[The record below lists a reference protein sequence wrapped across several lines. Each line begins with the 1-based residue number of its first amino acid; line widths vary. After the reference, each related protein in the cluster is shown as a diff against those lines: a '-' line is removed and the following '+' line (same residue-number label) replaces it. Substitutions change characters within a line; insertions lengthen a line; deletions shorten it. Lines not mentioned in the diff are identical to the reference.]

1 MANFELITGNSLKK
15 LKKIPD
21 NSIDSCVTDPPY
33 ELNFMSL
40 AWDNTGIAYNI
51 SLWKEVFR
59 VLKPGGH
66 LLAFGGTR
74 THHRMVCAIED
85 AGFEIRD
92 EIQWIYGQGFPKSR
106 NISKAIDKLNGKN
119 GKIVGIN
126 PNDRPNSQ
134 VASGRGFDR
143 ALDKGQEHKSL
154 LITEPETQEA
164 KQWSGWGTNLKPC
177 NEPICLARKPISE
190 RTIELNVLKWGTGGI
205 NIDATRI
212 ELNGEIVPINK
223 LENWS
228 GFGQE
233 IRPDYEQE
241 INTKGRWPSNVIFD
255 EEAGNLV
262 DKQSGERTGCKP
274 HKVKS
279 NIEKYDGWGSIT
291 KKDGEIIGYNDN
303 GGGASRF
310 FYCAKT
316 SKKEKNAG
324 LETQSEHKT
333 VKPISLMRWLC
344 RLVTPPN
351 GTVLDCFMG
360 IGSTGIGANLEGFNF
375 IGIELDEQNVK
386 DAKERIIY
394 WTKEG

>member
-106 NISKAIDKLNGKN
+106 NISKAIDKAAGKEGIVI
-119 GKIVGIN
+119 GKDKYANRGAGIN
-126 PNDRPNSQ
+126 GATFKMKNS
-134 VASGRGFDR
+134 VAEKRGDII
-143 ALDKGQEHKSL
+143 LPV
-154 LITEPETQEA
+154 TEEA

-241 INTKGRWPSNVIFD
+241 INTKGRWPSNVIHD
-255 EEAGNLV
+255 G
-262 DKQSGERTGCKP
+262 
-274 HKVKS
+274 S
-279 NIEKYDGWGSIT
+279 NEVLEYFPITHAPGSS
-291 KKDGEIIGYNDN
+291 
-303 GGGASRF
+303 GGGTTFGGNDPQIAVLSKTPSYKDSGNASRF

-360 IGSTGIGANLEGFNF
+360 IGSTGIGANLERFNF